1 MTLWGYDL
9 WAVTLAFSRIGTLVM
24 LMPGIGEAAV
34 PARARLGFA
43 LLLSIMLA
51 PQVAPAPDDVWG
63 ASGQVISELA
73 VGFVLGGVARILMT
87 GLATAGQIFG
97 LETGLS
103 FAQTADPLSGTTGG
117 QAGQIIS
124 VFLGLLGTVLVFAT
138 NLHHVFIRGIVE
150 SYVAFAPG
158 KGFSVG
164 DASDF
169 ALEAFSDAFRIG
181 LQIAAPVVV
190 AGFVFRIGLGVLARL
205 APSIQVFFVAMPL
218 NILGGFIVLTLG
230 LSSGMLVWLDRLQHY
245 ASSGWR

>member
-9 WAVTLAFSRIGTLVM
+9 WSATLAFARIGTLVM

-34 PARARLGFA
+34 PARARIGFA
-43 LLLSIMLA
+43 ALLSIMLA
-51 PQVAPAPDDVWG
+51 PQVAPAPGDVWG
-63 ASGQVISELA
+63 ASGEVITEVA

-87 GLATAGQIFG
+87 ALSTAGQIFG

-103 FAQTADPLSGTTGG
+103 FGQTADPLQGE
-117 QAGQIIS
+117 QAGQIVS
-124 VFLGLLGTVLVFAT
+124 VFLGLLGATLVFAT
-138 NLHHVFIRGIVE
+138 NLHHVFLLGIRD
-150 SYVAFAPG
+150 SYTLFPPG

-169 ALEAFSDAFRIG
+169 ALDAFGDAFRIG
-181 LQIAAPVVV
+181 LQIAAPVMV
-190 AGFVFRIGLGVLARL
+190 AGMVFRLGLGVLARL

-245 ASSGWR
+245 AAAGWR

>member
-9 WAVTLAFSRIGTLVM
+9 WAVTLAFARIGTLVM

-34 PARARLGFA
+34 PARARLGLA

-103 FAQTADPLSGTTGG
+103 FAQTADPLSGTNGG

-138 NLHHVFIRGIVE
+138 NLHHMFIRGIVE
-150 SYVAFAPG
+150 SYTTFAPG

>member
-9 WAVTLAFSRIGTLVM
+9 WSVTLAFARIGALVM

-43 LLLSIMLA
+43 VLLSIMLA
-51 PQVAPAPDDVWG
+51 PQVTPAPGDVWG
-63 ASGQVISELA
+63 ASGQVITEVA

-87 GLATAGQIFG
+87 GLSTAGQIFG

-103 FAQTADPLSGTTGG
+103 FGQTADPLQGE
-117 QAGQIIS
+117 QAGQIVS
-124 VFLGLLGTVLVFAT
+124 VFLGLLGATLIFAT
-138 NLHHVFIRGIVE
+138 NLHHVFLLGIRD
-150 SYVAFAPG
+150 SYTVFPPG

-169 ALEAFSDAFRIG
+169 ALDGFTDAFRIG
-181 LQIAAPVVV
+181 LQIAAPVMV
-190 AGFVFRIGLGVLARL
+190 AGMVFRLGLGVLARL

-245 ASSGWR
+245 AAAGWR

>member
-9 WAVTLAFSRIGTLVM
+9 WSVTLAFSRIGALVM
-24 LMPGIGEAAV
+24 LMPGIGEGAV

-51 PQVAPAPDDVWG
+51 PQVAAAPGDVWG
-63 ASGQVISELA
+63 ASGQVISEIA
-73 VGFVLGGVARILMT
+73 VGLVLGGVARILMT

-103 FAQTADPLSGTTGG
+103 FAQTADPMQGG
-117 QAGQIIS
+117 QGGQIVS
-124 VFLGLLGTVLVFAT
+124 VFLGLLGTTLVFAT
-138 NLHHVFIRGIVE
+138 NLHHVFLRGIVE
-150 SYVAFAPG
+150 SYTTFAPG

-169 ALEAFSDAFRIG
+169 ALSGFADAFRIG

-190 AGFVFRIGLGVLARL
+190 AGFVFRLGLGVLARL

-230 LSSGMLVWLDRLQHY
+230 ISSGMLVWLDRLQHY

>member
-9 WAVTLAFSRIGTLVM
+9 WAVTLAFARIGSLVM

-43 LLLSIMLA
+43 LLLSVMLA
-51 PQVAPAPDDVWG
+51 PQVAPAPGDVWG
-63 ASGQVISELA
+63 ASGQVISEIA
-73 VGFVLGGVARILMT
+73 VGLVLGGVARILMT

-103 FAQTADPLSGTTGG
+103 FAQTADPLQGAAG
-117 QAGQIIS
+117 QAGQIVS
-124 VFLGLLGTVLVFAT
+124 VFLGLLGTTLVFAT
-138 NLHHVFIRGIVE
+138 NLHHVFLRGIVE
-150 SYVAFAPG
+150 SYSTFAPG

-169 ALEAFSDAFRIG
+169 ALAAFVDAFRIG

-190 AGFVFRIGLGVLARL
+190 AGFVFRLGLGVLARM

-230 LSSGMLVWLDRLQHY
+230 LSAGMLVWLDRLQHY
-245 ASSGWR
+245 ATSGWR

>member
-9 WAVTLAFSRIGTLVM
+9 WSVTLAFARIGSLVM
-24 LMPGIGEAAV
+24 LMPGLGEAAV

-43 LLLSIMLA
+43 LLLSIILA
-51 PQVAPAPDDVWG
+51 PGVGEAPADIWG
-63 ASGQVISELA
+63 ASGVIISEIA
-73 VGFVLGGVARILMT
+73 VGIVLGGVARILMT

-103 FAQTADPLSGTTGG
+103 FAQVADPTQT
-117 QAGQIIS
+117 QAGQIIA
-124 VFLGLLGTVLVFAT
+124 VFLGLMGTVLVFAT
-138 NLHHVFIRGIVE
+138 NLHHVFIRGIAD
-150 SYVAFAPG
+150 SYQVFAVGKPFPVA
-158 KGFSVG
+158 
-164 DASDF
+164 DAADF

-218 NILGGFIVLTLG
+218 NILGGFIILTLG
-230 LSSGMLVWLDRLQHY
+230 LSSGMLVWLDRLQSFG
-245 ASSGWR
+245 AAGWR